1 MQLIEKSYDVKGRL
15 KTVEDSVSGTSIYS
29 YDNYDNISSV
39 VNVNNSAT
47 VLTENYTYN
56 ANAELTQKAI
66 TGTVAQTYTYSYKDT
81 AARELDYVG
90 YGSYKFY
97 PLTDVNGRNTGRE
110 IVNGTSKLAAE
121 YITYRKVG
129 DHATNMPASVWF
141 GGGNVI
147 KDSIKYKYDSCG
159 NICEIMQNG
168 HIAARYK
175 YDSLNRLIREDNKDL
190 NKTTIYTY
198 DANGNIVERCEY
210 AYTNKATDEQERLQL
225 ENTIISGMRSVG
237 ALRQNIASSG
247 FRASEGT
254 STRGYQEQEEAR
266 INKAI
271 QSARNTYL
279 LSTQGRY
286 ITARSNYLSAN
297 RQIEQ
302 YQNNLKRLTNT
313 YLFEKEYMDVNY
325 QNAMKSINDQINDI
339 NEALDDNQHFALW
352 NVTMGV
358 VSGAVSGAAMFM

>member
-1 MQLIEKSYDVKGRL
+1 MVTLVAAGVGAIIGGLNAWGQNQEERQQLKAQRDNLINKGIQLTNEYEYSSGKLNNSYDQNRN
-15 KTVEDSVSGTSIYS
+15 DI
-29 YDNYDNISSV
+29 N
-39 VNVNNSAT
+39 
-47 VLTENYTYN
+47 EN
-56 ANAELTQKAI
+56 
-66 TGTVAQTYTYSYKDT
+66 
-81 AARELDYVG
+81 
-90 YGSYKFY
+90 
-97 PLTDVNGRNTGRE
+97 
-110 IVNGTSKLAAE
+110 
-121 YITYRKVG
+121 
-129 DHATNMPASVWF
+129 
-141 GGGNVI
+141 
-147 KDSIKYKYDSCG
+147 
-159 NICEIMQNG
+159 
-168 HIAARYK
+168 IAATAEAL
-175 YDSLNRLIREDNKDL
+175 DQNAIAS
-190 NKTTIYTY
+190 
-198 DANGNIVERCEY
+198 

-237 ALRQNIASSG
+237 TLRQNIASSG

-254 STRGYQEQEEAR
+254 STRGYQEQEESR

-352 NVTMGV
+352 DVTMGV